1 MVIEENLLRRHDQ
14 QSIDLVENGFRVGP
28 LADAV
33 RDAPT
38 LATRAGL
45 PKPEFER
52 DYREQSRPVV
62 LKGFAADW
70 TSVQTW
76 SLDYLAEWSGDAEVT
91 MDSVRGTPTRRVTI
105 AEFVELMKANADVMK
120 VDPDAEPLHLQ
131 EWYYQ
136 INAPQLAAELP
147 ELEIA
152 RYDYRRNLYGDEA
165 STNHQLWVGQR
176 GGITRMHQDSYLVD
190 VMHVQIVGAKRWYVM
205 GPGARLRSGPGGDP
219 DFAALAADPETELH
233 QFDLRP
239 GDVLY
244 LPANWYHRIELLT
257 DSVGLGRK
265 CLDEKN
271 LLMHMR
277 QRMNELLALLLNY
290 HEVEKAHPELTPIL
304 ITRNR
309 AWAKRMGL
317 DLSRLRP

>member
-1 MVIEENLLRRHDQ
+1 MVIEENILRRHDQ
-14 QSIDLVENGFRVGP
+14 QSIDLVENGFRAGP
-28 LADAV
+28 LADAL
-33 RDAPT
+33 RTAPA
-38 LATRAGL
+38 LAIREGL

-62 LKGFAADW
+62 LKGLALEWA
-70 TSVQTW
+70 SVQTW
-76 SLDYLAEWSGDAEVT
+76 SLDYLAERSGDAEVT

-105 AEFVELMKANADVMK
+105 TEFVKLMKANADLMK
-120 VDPDAEPLHLQ
+120 ADPDAEPLHLQ

-136 INAPQLAAELP
+136 NNAPQLAAELP

-152 RYDYRRNLYGDEA
+152 QYDFRRNLYGGEA
-165 STNHQLWVGQR
+165 STNHQLWVGQH
-176 GGITRMHQDSYLVD
+176 GGITRMHQDSYMVD
-190 VMHVQIVGAKRWYVM
+190 VMHVQIVGAKRWYVL
-205 GPGARLRSGPGGDP
+205 GPGAQLRRGANGEP
-219 DFAALAADPETELH
+219 DFAALVADPKTELH
-233 QFDLRP
+233 QFDLHP

-271 LLMHMR
+271 LLTHMR
-277 QRMNELLALLLNY
+277 QRLNELLALLLN
-290 HEVEKAHPELTPIL
+290 HDEVEKTHPELVPIL